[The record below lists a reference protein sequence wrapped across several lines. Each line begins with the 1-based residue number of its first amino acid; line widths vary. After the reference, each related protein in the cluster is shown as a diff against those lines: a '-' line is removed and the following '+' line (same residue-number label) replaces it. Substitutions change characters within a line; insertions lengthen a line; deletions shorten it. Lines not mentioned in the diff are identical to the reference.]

1 MPYARTEMQE
11 LRSQRG
17 ELGKE
22 MRSLVDKAKSEKRE
36 LTADEDAKFDE
47 LHAKS
52 EGLKRSYERMEKLSG
67 IEEEG
72 TTSRRNA
79 PAIDPSGDPAADLA
93 PATDVDTPDELNGD
107 PSALERAKAVRNSP
121 AYRQL
126 FRRFLGANSSLEAQQ
141 VAQRALVLRI
151 EKRDLSQDNEL
162 QAGVLTPPEQF
173 VQELLKEID
182 DAQVIRGFARKF
194 QVPQARSLG
203 APKRTSKLSSWARG
217 SEVKAP
223 TKDTALAF
231 GKRALYPQNAT
242 GEIVVSR
249 DFLRSNIMN
258 GESIV
263 REELARDGGEML
275 EREYFT
281 GSGSDMEG
289 LGLFTASAEGIS
301 TARDFATGNTAT
313 APTLDGLT
321 EAKYGIKAAYW
332 PYLRWIGS
340 RKFHKEIY
348 KIRDGQGRPIFT
360 ESYRVGEPD
369 LVLGFP
375 LSLSEFCPDTFT
387 SGQYVALLGD
397 LRYYWIADALDMEIQ
412 RLDEL
417 HARTNQV
424 GFIGRLKTDSM
435 PVLEECFSRVKLG

>member
-1 MPYARTEMQE
+1 MPYARNHIQE
-11 LRSQRG
+11 LRAERV
-17 ELGKE
+17 EIGKA
-22 MRSLVDKAKSEKRE
+22 MRALIDTAKKEKRDLNGE
-36 LTADEDAKFDE
+36 EDAKFDG
-47 LHAKS
+47 LHEQNLA
-52 EGLKRSYERMEKLSG
+52 LERKISREEKLAG
-67 IEEEG
+67 IESDS
-72 TTSRRNA
+72 TSRRSTEG
-79 PAIDPSGDPAADLA
+79 IDPAADPKA
-93 PATDVDTPDELNGD
+93 DKGDPDDVDTPADLAD
-107 PSALERAKAVRNSP
+107 ADRSARDLSKSVRNSP
-121 AYRQL
+121 AYRAL
-126 FRRFLGANSSLEAQQ
+126 WRRFLAAGSSLEAQQ
-141 VAQRALVLRI
+141 ISARGTQLRL

-182 DAQVIRGFARKF
+182 DAQIVRGFARKF

-223 TKDTALAF
+223 TKDTSLAF
-231 GKRALYPQNAT
+231 GKRNLYPQNAT
-242 GEIVVSR
+242 GEILVSR

-281 GSGSDMEG
+281 GSGAEMEG
-289 LGLFTASAEGIS
+289 LGLFVASPEGIS
-301 TARDFATGNTAT
+301 TARDFSTGNTAT
-313 APTLDGLT
+313 EVGLDGLI

-340 RKFHKEIY
+340 RKFHKQVY

-360 ESYRVGEPD
+360 ESYKLGEPD
-369 LVLGFP
+369 LVLGVP
-375 LSLSEFCPDTFT
+375 LSVSEFCPDTFT
-387 SGQYVALLGD
+387 SQQYVAILGD